1 MFGAKNLIPDAG
13 KIARGSAVL
22 WRAEGG
28 GMPDRSIWT
37 PLLPRQ
43 LFVRLQLPFL
53 FGVTLLSVAMLIA
66 VPELERSAELWL
78 GLVVAAVASVLFLSP
93 RQTWM
98 HTGWIVVIP
107 VLDIVSIAFVRTALL
122 PYLPSVGLLS
132 LVPFAWIAYRFGWP
146 GLALILVSGIVI
158 AGLPFLLGGRPV
170 TTLLALVNVLTLPF
184 IATGLSVAIHLGSR
198 NFEMR
203 RRMSEEATARLRTAL
218 EQSHEAELLLRSVFD
233 TVSGA
238 VAYYN
243 ARNELVLANATAA
256 KMVDVVG
263 FRLDVPPYA
272 GPDALMADRKT
283 RIPLERQIIPR
294 ALRGEIIANHIEWLG
309 RPGSQIAIMASSRR
323 VHRDD
328 GTLLGTVIAAYDVT
342 ELVEAIEVRE
352 EFLTTVSHE
361 LRTPLTS
368 IIGYTEE
375 IVDVLGED
383 AKRLGID
390 SWLATILRNTDTLLD
405 RVSELLTVADSQVQL
420 EVREVDVASIIGR
433 AVEPFTV
440 LAGRAGIEL
449 RTDVSADLLIEADPT
464 RLAQVVENLVGNA
477 TKFTG
482 RGGLVTVSARRRSD
496 EELSISVADTGIGMT
511 ADVRRRVFDRFY
523 RAQVVRD
530 DAIQGIGVG
539 MSIVKKIVDAH
550 GGEIAIESA
559 PGLGTTVTVVLPT
572 RSGTSPAPAAE
583 AVASA

>member
-1 MFGAKNLIPDAG
+1 MRDLIPPGAG
-13 KIARGSAVL
+13 KIAPGSAVL
-22 WRAEGG
+22 WRAEGD
-28 GMPDRSIWT
+28 GMPERSIWT

-43 LFVRLQLPFL
+43 LFVRLHLPFL
-53 FGVTLLSVAMLIA
+53 LGVTLLSVAMLGA
-66 VPELERSAELWL
+66 VPELERSLELWL
-78 GLVVAAVASVLFLSP
+78 GLGVVAAASALFLLP

-98 HTGWIVVIP
+98 HTGWIIVIP
-107 VLDIVSIAFVRTALL
+107 VLDIVSIALVRTALL
-122 PYLPSVGLLS
+122 PYLPSAGLLA
-132 LVPFAWIAYRFGWP
+132 LIPFAWIAYRFGWP

-158 AGLPFLLGGRPV
+158 AGLPFVLGGRPV

-184 IATGLSVAIHLGSR
+184 ISTGISVAIHLGSR

-203 RRMSEEATARLRTAL
+203 RRMSEEATAKLRAAL
-218 EQSHEAELLLRSVFD
+218 EQSHEAQLLLRSVFD

-238 VAYYN
+238 VAYYS

-256 KMVDVVG
+256 KMVDIVG

-283 RIPLERQIIPR
+283 RIPLEHQIIPR

-309 RPGSQIAIMASSRR
+309 PPGSQIAIMASSRR
-323 VHRDD
+323 VHRED
-328 GTLLGTVIAAYDVT
+328 GRLLGTVIAAYDVT

-375 IVDVLGED
+375 IVDVLGEG
-383 AKRLGID
+383 AKTLGID
-390 SWLATILRNTDTLLD
+390 SWLATIVRNTDTLLE
-405 RVSELLTVADSQVQL
+405 RVSELLTVADSQMQL
-420 EVREVDVASIIGR
+420 DSRGVDVASMIAR
-433 AVEPFTV
+433 AVEPFALV
-440 LAGRAGIEL
+440 ADRAGIEL
-449 RTDVSADLLIEADPT
+449 LTDVSADLHIEADPT

-482 RGGLVTVSARRRSD
+482 RGGRVTVSARRRSD
-496 EELSISVADTGIGMT
+496 VEVSISVADTGIGMT
-511 ADVRRRVFDRFY
+511 ADVQRRVFDRFY
-523 RAQVVRD
+523 RAQAVRD

-559 PGLGTTVTVVLPT
+559 PGVGTTVTVVLPT
-572 RSGTSPAPAAE
+572 RSAASPDPAVQ